1 LIPAPQNAARR
12 QLNLLGRPEQMTQN
26 PRFLAVATTLA
37 VLAAVTCFTVMVQ
50 IEDDAATV
58 YEEITDHQKP
68 APDMF
73 GAWEHK
79 MDQVFDAKNIDED
92 FSDGDFDKQLALI
105 NNLSRDADDKS
116 DAVKK
121 NTDGNAMK
129 QHLVSL
135 KTRAVA
141 AAKKQKKPLMRKPK
155 VAPTMNRGTPA
166 VVINKAVQSALVG
179 LKDPWATPEAGLK
192 NPWAPGAEHLQNPF
206 TETHQ
211 GAQATNEASGEDLQS
226 EKQDNANM
234 AVHTALGALGGA
246 TYFPIVGEGTMS
258 SIAQQAVEA
267 AKKNR
272 EASMQPM
279 KDDNAKLAEAVASE
293 WAKTKGLAAQTFN
306 GQASV
311 DLAQLTADAAKENKE
326 KIALQRA
333 KMSGE
338 DPLTVV
344 EAQSKQLRTAQVT
357 IQTLH
362 NLLVQMEAERK
373 AEAVR
378 ITTRLKAESDRI
390 KQNIKQENDQ
400 RIDMLHGKLVQQQKR
415 EHTVLVE
422 FIAAQKAKATA
433 EVAKAEAEH
442 QLAAV
447 ESAADKST
455 ALLQGYK
462 NKTLAIGAMAK
473 KEKHLRMK
481 AVSTAVMLSKR
492 LKIANEKLA
501 DKDANTAKLK
511 SKMAILL
518 AKQNSLSQQYSTEK
532 AKHGVTK
539 SALTE
544 LRQSFGDLK
553 TRASALSAN
562 VDWHQHAEH
571 KLRRLAEKR
580 ARRLRSALRSCN
592 KVEDIRKAYG
602 VARASVAR
610 YKTENELQRKAL
622 ARATEQELLAAN
634 ATHEAAAHAAQIEKE
649 SLLERTAY
657 RKLIK
662 RAKSSMDH
670 QHNANINE
678 VMQMKITLEHERK
691 LRTKAESSN
700 EQYALIANKA
710 QQRAH
715 EEHSSVQNL
724 HVSLD
729 QERQYHA
736 QLEKKLEAAKEIVK
750 VEQQA
755 LLDAQAATQNI
766 QQAQEQKMAA
776 MEAKYHQLLLGMQ
789 QKVELF
795 QAAADT
801 AARDKQTADGALRK
815 TAAYPRDEDENR
827 QQQNTP
833 GTSLAVV
840 AQQPDTVGNFAEA
853 KTTLSQVSSQNTAL
867 SAMIAKEKQKLRQ
880 MQNPSKLTVNAA
892 RKRSA
897 LIPESALLENAMS
910 HEDEDEREY
919 EEAHNMLASLID

>member
-1 LIPAPQNAARR
+1 
-12 QLNLLGRPEQMTQN
+12 MTQN

-37 VLAAVTCFTVMVQ
+37 ALAAVTCFTVMVQ
-50 IEDDAATV
+50 IEDDATTV
-58 YEEITDHQKP
+58 YEETTDQQKP
-68 APDMF
+68 VKAAPDVF

-79 MDQVFDAKNIDED
+79 MDQVFDAKNIED

-105 NNLSRDADDKS
+105 NNLSRDADEKS
-116 DAVKK
+116 DTVKR

-141 AAKKQKKPLMRKPK
+141 AAKKQKKPLMQQPK
-155 VAPTMNRGTPA
+155 AAPTMNRRMPA
-166 VVINKAVQSALVG
+166 AVINKAVQSALVG
-179 LKDPWATPEAGLK
+179 LKDPWAPPEEGLK
-192 NPWAPGAEHLQNPF
+192 NPWTTGAEHLQNPF

-211 GAQATNEASGEDLQS
+211 EAQVTDEASGKDLQS
-226 EKQDNANM
+226 EKEDNANM
-234 AVHTALGALGGA
+234 AVNTALGALGKP

-258 SIAQQAVEA
+258 SIAHQAVEA
-267 AKKNR
+267 ERKNR
-272 EASMQPM
+272 EASMQPL

-293 WAKTKGLAAQTFN
+293 WAKTKGLAAKTFN
-306 GQASV
+306 SQASV

-326 KIALQRA
+326 KIAMQQA
-333 KMSGE
+333 KDSGK
-338 DPLTVV
+338 DPLTIV
-344 EAQSKQLRTAQVT
+344 EAQSKQLRTAQAT
-357 IQTLH
+357 IRTLH
-362 NLLVQMEAERK
+362 NLLVSTRNQMEAERK

-390 KQNIKQENDQ
+390 KQNMKQENDQ
-400 RIDMLHGKLVQQQKR
+400 RIDMLHGKMVQQQKR
-415 EHTVLVE
+415 EHTILVE

-473 KEKHLRMK
+473 KEKQLRMK

-492 LKIANEKLA
+492 LKIANEKVA
-501 DKDANTAKLK
+501 AKEANAAKLK

-518 AKQNSLSQQYSTEK
+518 AKQNSLAQQYSTEK

-553 TRASALSAN
+553 KRASALSAN
-562 VDWHQHAEH
+562 LDWHQHAEQ

-602 VARASVAR
+602 IARASVAH
-610 YKTENELQRKAL
+610 YKHENELQRKAL

-634 ATHEAAAHAAQIEKE
+634 ATHEAAAHAAQIEKQ

-657 RKLIK
+657 RKLIR
-662 RAKSSMDH
+662 RATTSMEH
-670 QHNANINE
+670 QHTANINE
-678 VMQMKITLEHERK
+678 VMQMKKTLEHERK
-691 LRTKAESSN
+691 LRTKAENSN

-715 EEHSSVQNL
+715 EQHSSVQKL

-729 QERQYHA
+729 QEHQYRA
-736 QLEKKLEAAKEIVK
+736 QLEKKLEAAKKIVK

-755 LLDAQAATQNI
+755 LLDAQAATRNI

-815 TAAYPRDEDENR
+815 TAAYARDEDGNR

-840 AQQPDTVGNFAEA
+840 AQQPDTVGNLAEA
-853 KTTLSQVSSQNTAL
+853 KATLGHVSSQNTAL
-867 SAMIAKEKQKLRQ
+867 SAMIAKEKQQLRR
-880 MQNPSKLTVNAA
+880 MQTPSKLMVNAA

-897 LIPESALLENAMS
+897 MIPESALLENAMS
-910 HEDEDEREY
+910 HDDEDEREY